1 MASSIK
7 GLDGGSI
14 GASGSGS
21 PIEQVRASTAA
32 NTSTGAP
39 PSHADDVQI
48 TDSARRLA
56 SLAQALQ
63 GGPEIDSQRVQ
74 ALQQAIEGGHYA
86 INPER
91 IADGLLQFER
101 LSGNGR

>member
-21 PIEQVRASTAA
+21 PIEQVRPGTAAGTSTAA
-32 NTSTGAP
+32 PRSN
-39 PSHADDVQI
+39 ADDVQI

-56 SLAQALQ
+56 SLAQAVRDT
-63 GGPEIDSQRVQ
+63 PEVDSQRVQ
-74 ALQQAIEGGHYA
+74 SLQQAVESGHYA

-91 IADGLLQFER
+91 IADGLLRFER
-101 LSGNGR
+101 LLGSGK